1 MARPTEPGRKHGLR
15 RGMRDRTNLHLS
27 KLLAEIKVENH
38 EFIRAVAK
46 AKGMSVS
53 SFMDEWIDR
62 KRVKTLY
69 KTSNSSVSSQS
80 IVP

>member
-1 MARPTEPGRKHGLR
+1 MARSTEPGRKRGLK
-15 RGMRDRTNLHLS
+15 RGMRDRTNLELS

-69 KTSNSSVSSQS
+69 KTSNSPINSQS
-80 IVP
+80 LVP